1 MATMVGQ
8 FLFLGFVFLGPQKEL
23 SWAPGLSP
31 LGVME
36 LGRSPKMH
44 MESLINI
51 DNQELAPSTR
61 LVYVFPTHQVVLLY
75 MLAHLL
81 RETPLERKA

>member
-1 MATMVGQ
+1 MGQ
-8 FLFLGFVFLGPQKEL
+8 FLFLGFVFLGPQRSSAGL
-23 SWAPGLSP
+23 SWLTS

-44 MESLINI
+44 MESLII
-51 DNQELAPSTR
+51 TDNQESAPSTR
-61 LVYVFPTHQVVLLY
+61 LVYVFPTHRVVLLY

-81 RETPLERKA
+81 RETPLERRA